1 MNKKEAL
8 ELIEENVDNYYALSL
23 NKYPFSK
30 DPSFIRAAY
39 KLLLTAKAGNWRLL
53 NQEELIKSDP
63 NFAKYYKATQMS
75 YGLVKEASIR
85 KRMKLRV
92 EDMP

>member
-23 NKYPFSK
+23 NQYPFSK
-30 DPSFIRAAY
+30 DPDFIRAAY

-53 NQEELIKSDP
+53 NQEELIKKDP
-63 NFAKYYKATQMS
+63 EFARYYKATQMS
-75 YGLVKEASIR
+75 YALVKEASIR
-85 KRMKLRV
+85 KRMHLKAG
-92 EDMP
+92 EMP